1 MASPSKSP
9 LPSTA
14 TICVSCA
21 PADPSA
27 IVLLNSRP
35 SVITR
40 TQAPLLAPGRHT
52 ICLVYLSP
60 GCIPTRSAHARAGH
74 WLMFTACPHPPHF
87 YRSPDSL
94 MYEISLW
101 RAPIPTVGSRSSSL
115 ISHKGITKVDPFFV
129 LVSFP
134 FLPTSNPDYLPL
146 LLLSPNPVTA
156 RSIGSNTAVV
166 EFPLEPLEP
175 SHRRLLQNFHWRQ
188 SDIPTSAHPSKI
200 AVEYG
205 SCSFSTGSTWTF
217 PPTPMASMWQLKN
230 FHWHHPDTL
239 QAPTCNPSPFR

>member
-1 MASPSKSP
+1 MALLSPFMAFPSKSVLRGCRPFMALLSPIMASPSKSP

-134 FLPTSNPDYLPL
+134 FLPTSNPDYQHGISIAMGIAALQELCAWICVMPATLVLCLSSARL
-146 LLLSPNPVTA
+146 LLESRLQTLVQRRTRPEHAGNDIMHFPCLHASGLS
-156 RSIGSNTAVV
+156 
-166 EFPLEPLEP
+166 
-175 SHRRLLQNFHWRQ
+175 
-188 SDIPTSAHPSKI
+188 
-200 AVEYG
+200 
-205 SCSFSTGSTWTF
+205 
-217 PPTPMASMWQLKN
+217 
-230 FHWHHPDTL
+230 
-239 QAPTCNPSPFR
+239 

>member
-27 IVLLNSRP
+27 IVLLNFRP

-40 TQAPLLAPGRHT
+40 TQATLLAPGRHT

-94 MYEISLW
+94 MYESPSGVRPSRPLGPVHPHLFPIRVLRKSTRSLFLFL
-101 RAPIPTVGSRSSSL
+101 SL
-115 ISHKGITKVDPFFV
+115 FCPHRT
-129 LVSFP
+129 
-134 FLPTSNPDYLPL
+134 LPL

-156 RSIGSNTAVV
+156 GSIGSNTAVV
-166 EFPLEPLEP
+166 EFPLEPLEH

-239 QAPTCNPSPFR
+239 LAPTCNPSPFR

>member
-1 MASPSKSP
+1 MALLSPIMASPSKSP

-27 IVLLNSRP
+27 IVLLNFRP

-40 TQAPLLAPGRHT
+40 TQATLLAPGRHT

-94 MYEISLW
+94 MYKSPTGVRPSRPLGPVHPHLFPIRVLRKSTRSLFLFLSLFCPH
-101 RAPIPTVGSRSSSL
+101 RTPTTCRLCCYPLIPSL
-115 ISHKGITKVDPFFV
+115 LGALDPTRQ
-129 LVSFP
+129 SW
-134 FLPTSNPDYLPL
+134 
-146 LLLSPNPVTA
+146 
-156 RSIGSNTAVV
+156 
-166 EFPLEPLEP
+166 
-175 SHRRLLQNFHWRQ
+175 NFHW
-188 SDIPTSAHPSKI
+188 SHSNIPTGAFYKI
-200 AVEYG
+200 FIGANRI
-205 SCSFSTGSTWTF
+205 F
-217 PPTPMASMWQLKN
+217 PPVPI
-230 FHWHHPDTL
+230 HP
-239 QAPTCNPSPFR
+239 R